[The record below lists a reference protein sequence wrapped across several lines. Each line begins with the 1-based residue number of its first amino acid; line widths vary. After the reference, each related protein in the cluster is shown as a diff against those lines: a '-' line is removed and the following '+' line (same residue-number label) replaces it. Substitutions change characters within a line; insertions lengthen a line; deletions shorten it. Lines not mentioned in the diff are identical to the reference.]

1 MSARRLHSWILV
13 PVLALTIAS
22 PAAAASPR
30 LDPTCPPGAAAATGV
45 LRLAPTDL
53 RVAGTATATV
63 VSTHD
68 DNTAPE
74 DIVIDVSWGDGSP
87 DWLPSGLPQSRAHV
101 YGTAGTY
108 VASAH
113 VFGCDNEGTTYPLG
127 TVHVYADSTP
137 PVVGLT
143 VPSPSTV
150 SAWKAVNGR
159 AWDAGSGPHTAVVTL
174 TVQHR
179 GRWYAWQR
187 THWVALP
194 TKALA
199 LARSWGM
206 TAAVSSRGRWS
217 APLAASVLTGSLTVR
232 WSGADR
238 AGNVAA
244 WRSTTVPVS

>member
-1 MSARRLHSWILV
+1 MSIRLSCLLLV
-13 PVLALTIAS
+13 PVLALAIAS
-22 PAAAASPR
+22 PAAAASPQ
-30 LDPTCPPGAAAATGV
+30 LDPPCPPGVAGATGV
-45 LRLAPTDL
+45 IRLAPTDL
-53 RVAGTATATV
+53 RVGASATAAV

-74 DIVIDVSWGDGSP
+74 DIVVDLSWGDGSP
-87 DWLPSGLPQSRAHV
+87 DWMPSGLPQSKAHV
-101 YGTAGTY
+101 YRSAGTY
-108 VASAH
+108 VASAI
-113 VFGCDNEGTTYPLG
+113 VFGCDNENTTYPLG

-150 SAWKAVNGR
+150 ATWKAVSGR
-159 AWDAGSGPHTAVVTL
+159 AWDSGSGPRTAVVTL

-194 TKALA
+194 TRALA

-217 APLAASVLTGSLTVR
+217 APLAGAVLTGSMTVR

-238 AGNVAA
+238 AGNVAT
-244 WRSTTVPVS
+244 WRSTTVTVS